1 MMSRLTF
8 GAMLLVLG
16 VAACLPALEARQPA
30 VDTSRV
36 GPAVGSTVPP
46 FSGSDQF
53 GRPQTLESAMGSKG
67 LMLVFFR
74 SADW

>member
-1 MMSRLTF
+1 MAILCVVWF
-8 GAMLLVLG
+8 
-16 VAACLPALEARQPA
+16 AAFSPAIPARQAA

-36 GPAVGSTVPP
+36 GPRVGAAVPP

-53 GRPQTLESAMGSKG
+53 GRTQTLETAMGAKG
-67 LMLVFFR
+67 VMLVFFR